1 MFDKL
6 RSSFL
11 RKNDTNAYAYL
22 PDKIQNEIKSANEAT
37 TVYDIP

>member
-11 RKNDTNAYAYL
+11 SNRDSNIYAYL
-22 PDKIQNEIKSANEAT
+22 PDEIQNEIKSANEAT
-37 TVYDIP
+37 SVYDIP

>member
-11 RKNDTNAYAYL
+11 SNRDANLYAYL

-37 TVYDIP
+37 SVYDIP

>member
-11 RKNDTNAYAYL
+11 RRRATNIYSYL
-22 PDKIQNEIKSANEAT
+22 PDEIQNEIRSANEAT